1 MNGRRLIL
9 FGLIIFRTVI
19 GLQAAAKKKKC
30 EFESEDFETRSG
42 CGNTSFKS
50 HEWSNE

>member
-19 GLQAAAKKKKC
+19 GLQAAAKKKKM
-30 EFESEDFETRSG
+30 
-42 CGNTSFKS
+42 
-50 HEWSNE
+50 